1 MRVPADHGR
10 DAEDKIIDNALQRLE
25 EVIFP
30 RIEAGLPTGLFIFTA
45 HPISDCSEELEYAEF
60 IVGENYLFVSA
71 LLSALQTLCEHT
83 RGTPSAPHLK
93 RLLLDIIESLSAK
106 DN

>member
-1 MRVPADHGR
+1 MSK
-10 DAEDKIIDNALQRLE
+10 DKVVSNALQRLE

-30 RIEAGLPTGLFIFTA
+30 RIEVGLPTGLLIFTA
-45 HPISDCSEELEYAEF
+45 HPISNCGEELESAEF
-60 IVGENYLFVSA
+60 AVGENYLLVSA
-71 LLSALQTLCEHT
+71 LLSALQTLCERT